1 MLQLSDL
8 LFRDVTWN
16 WAKNYI
22 NNLAVRGIIDNVAY
36 YHPDASLTRAEFLK
50 IVINTTGWAVPTT
63 GLDIPFNDV
72 SADVWYARYTSLAL
86 SKGMIQRTTRFRPND
101 SITRAEASKILTV
114 ALGVTMSEPTT
125 MTYIDV
131 SRTMT
136 LAKYVEAVTFLNI
149 FSGQMRNGQRIFR
162 PNDPI
167 TRAEIAKVV
176 VNAFGL

>member
-1 MLQLSDL
+1 M
-8 LFRDVTWN
+8 TWN

-22 NNLAVRGIIDNVAY
+22 NNVALRGIINNVAY
-36 YHPDASLTRAEFLK
+36 YHPEGSLTRAEFLK

-63 GLDIPFNDV
+63 GLDMPFYDV
-72 SADVWYARYTSLAL
+72 STDVWYARYTSLAL
-86 SKGMIQRTTRFRPND
+86 SKGMIQRSTMFRPND
-101 SITRAEASKILTV
+101 SVTRAEASKILII
-114 ALGVTMSEPTT
+114 ALGVTVNEVSS

-131 SRTMT
+131 SHTMT

-162 PNDPI
+162 PNDSI